1 MKRIGLWV
9 AVAVAIMAA
18 VAAVIASGWR
28 FRQAPS
34 TATATPHK
42 CMQDGKV
49 LYSNQPCPGAMR
61 EQALTA
67 GTLSVL
73 PAAKE
78 SKPAAAATAATPG
91 ASATPLLRRLAGPDE
106 TAEIKERRI
115 EQAIGR

>member
-1 MKRIGLWV
+1 MTRIGLWV
-9 AVAVAIMAA
+9 IVAMVTVAV
-18 VAAVIASGWR
+18 VAAVKASGWR
-28 FRQAPS
+28 FGQSP
-34 TATATPHK
+34 TASAHK
-42 CMQDGKV
+42 CVQDGKV

-61 EQALTA
+61 ERALTA

-73 PAAKE
+73 PAPKE
-78 SKPAAAATAATPG
+78 TKPAAAAAAATPG